1 MHARLILTVIGP
13 DAPGLVDALAAVI
26 ARAGGSWRKS
36 RMSRLSGQ
44 FAGIVEVD
52 VPPSEIYALND
63 GLSGLGERGLLV
75 QTTPAAD
82 GDVVEPPRVGHL
94 AFVGQDRPGLVQA
107 IAHVLARAGVNV
119 DELETHTFLAPM
131 SGVQVFEADAA
142 VHLPASLD
150 LDALRTELEAVAR
163 DLMVD
168 VTFTPA
174 PTDGRSGGRDG

>member
-1 MHARLILTVIGP
+1 MHARLILSVIGP
-13 DAPGLVDALAAVI
+13 DGPGLVDALAAVI

-36 RMSRLSGQ
+36 RMSRLSGH

-52 VPPSEIYALND
+52 VPTSEIYALND
-63 GLSGLGERGLLV
+63 GLAALSDRGLVV
-75 QTTPAAD
+75 QTTPSAD
-82 GDVVEPPRVGHL
+82 DDVPAPPRVAHL

-150 LDALRTELEAVAR
+150 LDALRVELESVAR
-163 DLMVD
+163 DLLVD
-168 VTFTPA
+168 VKLDEGARPE
-174 PTDGRSGGRDG
+174 PKR